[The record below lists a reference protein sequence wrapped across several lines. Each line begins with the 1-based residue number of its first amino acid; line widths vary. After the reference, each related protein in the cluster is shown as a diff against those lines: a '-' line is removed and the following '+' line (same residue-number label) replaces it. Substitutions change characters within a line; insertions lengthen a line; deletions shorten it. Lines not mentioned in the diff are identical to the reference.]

1 MKYCKSPLS
10 IDDQVQLLESRGL
23 VINNIAAAKS
33 ILSNISYYR
42 LRAYTYPF
50 QNNTDPTH
58 PFVKNISFDEIIE
71 IYSFDSKLRTLIFDK
86 IEKIEISIRTQ
97 IIYLWSLN
105 HGSHWQSNI
114 SLYRNSYKANA
125 LLSNLQSEIDRKSE
139 IFITHYKNKYTVP
152 TEPPSWMS
160 LEVSSFGLLSQI
172 FLQLKKGNEKWL
184 LTKTFGLNDIGIM
197 ENWMLCLC
205 NVRNICAHHG
215 RLWNR
220 RLTAVSKFPS
230 NPRNNIANLSGVLP
244 YKPYAV
250 FVIIRY
256 LLNVINPNNQFNVEL
271 MNVVDSCNLIS
282 EKEMGF
288 PKNWQ
293 TESFWR

>member
-23 VINNIAAAKS
+23 VI
-33 ILSNISYYR
+33 
-42 LRAYTYPF
+42 
-50 QNNTDPTH
+50 
-58 PFVKNISFDEIIE
+58 
-71 IYSFDSKLRTLIFDK
+71 
-86 IEKIEISIRTQ
+86 
-97 IIYLWSLN
+97 
-105 HGSHWQSNI
+105 
-114 SLYRNSYKANA
+114 
-125 LLSNLQSEIDRKSE
+125 
-139 IFITHYKNKYTVP
+139 
-152 TEPPSWMS
+152 
-160 LEVSSFGLLSQI
+160 
-172 FLQLKKGNEKWL
+172 
-184 LTKTFGLNDIGIM
+184 
-197 ENWMLCLC
+197 
-205 NVRNICAHHG
+205 
-215 RLWNR
+215 
-220 RLTAVSKFPS
+220 
-230 NPRNNIANLSGVLP
+230 NNIANLSGVLP